1 MKVLGISA
9 YYHDSAAA
17 LTIDGRIIAA
27 VQEERFTRIKHDPD
41 FPINAVRYCLEL
53 AELSIDDLDVVVFYD
68 KPFVKFERLI
78 ETYYDY
84 APQGIISFL
93 KSMPV
98 WMREK
103 LFLRNVIRKEL
114 KKIAPYDKKKLKL
127 LFPEHHLSHAASAF
141 YPSPYN
147 NAAILT
153 IDGVGEWATASISH
167 GVGNE
172 ITVLKELHFPD
183 SLGLLYSA
191 FTYFLGFKV
200 NSGEYKLMGLA
211 PYGIAGSE
219 RVESF
224 KKIIKLKLVDIKNDG
239 SIHLDQS
246 YFNYAVGLRMAKDN
260 KWEQLFGLPKR
271 KEEDTL
277 TQQHCD
283 LALAIQEVTEEVV
296 LKMAKEA
303 KRLTDSDNLCMAGGV
318 ALNCVANGKLQR
330 EGVFKNIWIQPASG
344 DAGGALGAALAAEY
358 IYSKTTR
365 IGDEVYDTMLG
376 SYLGPE
382 YTDKETVEELKQYK
396 PVYKQSVNNNELC
409 DAVAGL
415 IATGYVVGWC
425 QGRAEFGPRALG
437 NRSILADPRNPA
449 MQQKLNF
456 KIKQREGFRPF
467 APSVAEED
475 LSKYFD
481 LSVPSPYML
490 LVADVAKGIWK
501 PLPDN
506 YSQMPLMDRLYVL
519 RSDIPAIT
527 HVDMSARLQT
537 VSSAT
542 NPLYYKLINAFESK
556 TGCGVLINTSFN
568 VRGEPPVLSP
578 TDAYRCFMTTDMD
591 VLVIGSNIYMKPDQ
605 PEWAEK
611 ERKKDFILD

>member
-41 FPINAVRYCLEL
+41 FPSNAVRYCLEY
-53 AELSIDDLDVVVFYD
+53 AELSIDDLDAVVFYD

-84 APQGIISFL
+84 APSGIVSFL
-93 KSMPV
+93 MSMPV

-114 KKIAPYDKKKLKL
+114 KKIMPYDKKALKL

-141 YPSPYN
+141 YPSPYHD
-147 NAAILT
+147 AAILT
-153 IDGVGEWATASISH
+153 IDGVGEWATASICH
-167 GVGNE
+167 GKGSD
-172 ITVLKELHFPD
+172 ITVMKELHFPD

-211 PYGIAGSE
+211 PYGIKGSD

-224 KKIIKLKLVDIKNDG
+224 KKLIKEKLVDIRDDG
-239 SIHLDQS
+239 SIQLDQS
-246 YFNYAVGLRMAKDN
+246 YFNYAVGLRMAKDA
-260 KWEQLFGLPKR
+260 KWQQLFGFRKR
-271 KEEDTL
+271 KEEDAL
-277 TQQHCD
+277 TQEHCD

-296 LKMAKEA
+296 LKMAREA
-303 KRLTDSDNLCMAGGV
+303 KRLTNSDNLCMAGGV
-318 ALNCVANGKLQR
+318 ALNCVANGKLLR
-330 EGVFKNIWIQPASG
+330 ENIFKNIWIQPASG

-358 IYSKTTR
+358 IYGKATR
-365 IGDEVYDTMLG
+365 IVAGVNDSMQG
-376 SYLGPE
+376 SFIGPE
-382 YTDKETVEELKQYK
+382 YSDGDTIADLKKYS
-396 PVYKQSVNNNELC
+396 PVYKQAPSTEELC
-409 DAVAGL
+409 NTVAES
-415 IATGYVVGWC
+415 IATGHVVGWC
-425 QGRAEFGPRALG
+425 QGKAEFGPRALG

-449 MQQKLNF
+449 MQQKLNL

-467 APSVAEED
+467 APSVSEEHA
-475 LSKYFD
+475 SKYFD
-481 LSVPSPYML
+481 IDVPSPYML
-490 LVADVAKGIWK
+490 LVADVKRDIWK
-501 PLPDN
+501 PLPED
-506 YSQMPLMDRLYVL
+506 YDQMTMMDRLYVQ
-519 RSDIPAIT
+519 RSELPAIT
-527 HVDMSARLQT
+527 HVDMSARVQT
-537 VSSAT
+537 VSTAT
-542 NPLYYKLINAFESK
+542 NPLYHKLIKAFEAK

-568 VRGEPPVLSP
+568 VRGEPPVLTP
-578 TDAYRCFMTTDMD
+578 IDAYRCFMTTDMD
-591 VLVIGSNIYMKPDQ
+591 VLIIGSLIFMKTDQ
-605 PEWAEK
+605 PKWTEK

>member
-41 FPINAVRYCLEL
+41 FPINAVRYCLEY
-53 AELSIDDLDVVVFYD
+53 AELSIDDLDAVVFYD
-68 KPFVKFERLI
+68 KPFIKFERLI

-114 KKIAPYDKKKLKL
+114 KKIMPYDKKTLKL

-141 YPSPYN
+141 YPSPYSD
-147 NAAILT
+147 AAVLT
-153 IDGVGEWATASISH
+153 IDGVGEWATASICH
-167 GVGNE
+167 GRGSE
-172 ITVLKELHFPD
+172 ITVMKELHFPD

-224 KKIIKLKLVDIKNDG
+224 KKIIKIRLVDIRGDG

-260 KWEQLFGLPKR
+260 KWQQLFGFPKR
-271 KEEDTL
+271 KEEDAL
-277 TQQHCD
+277 TQEHCD
-283 LALAIQEVTEEVV
+283 LALAIQEVTEEIV

-303 KRLTDSDNLCMAGGV
+303 KRLTKSDNLCMAGGV
-318 ALNCVANGKLQR
+318 ALNCVANGELLR
-330 EGVFKNIWIQPASG
+330 EGIFKNIWIQPASG

-358 IYSKTTR
+358 IYAKATR
-365 IGDEVYDTMLG
+365 VADGVNDTMQG
-376 SYLGPE
+376 SFLGPE
-382 YTDKETVEELKQYK
+382 YTDADTIEELKQYK
-396 PVYKQSVNNNELC
+396 AVYKQANSSYELC
-409 DAVAGL
+409 EWVADL
-415 IATGYVVGWC
+415 IASGHVVGWC

-449 MQQKLNF
+449 MQQKLNL

-475 LSKYFD
+475 LNKYFD
-481 LSVPSPYML
+481 LNVPSPYML

-506 YSQMPLMDRLYVL
+506 YSQLPLMERLYVL
-519 RSDIPAIT
+519 RSEVPAIT
-527 HVDMSARLQT
+527 HVDMSARVQT
-537 VSSAT
+537 VNPAT
-542 NPLYYKLINAFESK
+542 NLLYYKLIKAFEAQ

-568 VRGEPPVLSP
+568 VRGEPPVLTP

-591 VLVIGSNIYMKPDQ
+591 VLVIGNNIYIKSEQ
-605 PEWAEK
+605 SELKEK

>member
-17 LTIDGRIIAA
+17 LTIDGKIIAA

-41 FPINAVRYCLEL
+41 FPANAVRYCLEQ
-53 AELSIDDLDVVVFYD
+53 AELSIDQLDAVVFYD

-84 APQGIISFL
+84 APRGIVSFL
-93 KSMPV
+93 MSMPV

-114 KKIAPYDKKKLKL
+114 KKIMPFDKKALKL

-141 YPSPYN
+141 YPSPYQD
-147 NAAILT
+147 AAILT
-153 IDGVGEWATASISH
+153 VDGVGEWATASISH
-167 GVGNE
+167 GKCSD

-211 PYGIAGSE
+211 PYGIKGSV
-219 RVESF
+219 RVESY
-224 KKIIKLKLVDIKNDG
+224 KKIITTHLVDIRNDG
-239 SIHLDQS
+239 SISLDQS
-246 YFNYAVGLRMAKDN
+246 YFNYAVGLRMAKDD
-260 KWEQLFGLPKR
+260 KWQQLFGFKKR
-271 KEEDTL
+271 AEEDAL
-277 TQQHCD
+277 TQEHCD
-283 LALAIQEVTEEVV
+283 LALAIQEVTEEIV

-303 KRLTDSDNLCMAGGV
+303 KRLTNSENLCMAGGV
-318 ALNCVANGKLQR
+318 ALNCVANGKLLR
-330 EGVFKNIWIQPASG
+330 EGIFKNIWIQPASG

-358 IYSKTTR
+358 IYGQTKRTTDG
-365 IGDEVYDTMLG
+365 ITDTMQG

-382 YTDKETVEELKQYK
+382 YSDSDTVDAMRTHSA
-396 PVYKQSVNNNELC
+396 VYKRFDSDEQLC
-409 DAVAGL
+409 NSIAAL
-415 IATGYVVGWC
+415 IASGHVVGWC

-449 MQQKLNF
+449 MQQKLNI

-475 LSKYFD
+475 VVKYFD
-481 LSVPSPYML
+481 IHTTSPYML
-490 LVADVAKGIWK
+490 LVADVAEDIRK
-501 PLPDN
+501 PLPAD
-506 YSQMPLMDRLYVL
+506 YDTMPLMDRLYVQ
-519 RSDIPAIT
+519 RSSLPAIT
-527 HVDMSARLQT
+527 HVDMSARVQT
-537 VSSAT
+537 VSKTT
-542 NPLYYKLINAFESK
+542 NPLYHQLIKTFEAK

-568 VRGEPPVLSP
+568 VRGEPPVQTP
-578 TDAYRCFMTTDMD
+578 ADAYRCFMTTDMD
-591 VLVIGSNIYMKPDQ
+591 VLVVGHCVFMKEQQ
-605 PEWAEK
+605 PKWTEK
-611 ERKKDFILD
+611 EQKKAFILD

>member
-17 LTIDGRIIAA
+17 LTIDGHIIAA
-27 VQEERFTRIKHDPD
+27 VQEERFSRIKHDPD
-41 FPINAVRYCLEL
+41 FPVNAVRYCLEL
-53 AELSIDDLDVVVFYD
+53 AELSIDDLDAVVFYD

-84 APQGIISFL
+84 APEGIVSFL

-114 KKIAPYDKKKLKL
+114 KKIALYDKKKLKL

-147 NAAILT
+147 DAAILT
-153 IDGVGEWATASISH
+153 IDGVGECATASISQ
-167 GVGNE
+167 GKGSD

-211 PYGIAGSE
+211 PYGISGSE
-219 RVESF
+219 RVESL
-224 KKIIKLKLVDIKNDG
+224 KKTIKLKLVDIKNDG

-260 KWEQLFGLPKR
+260 KWEQLFGFPKR

-303 KRLTDSDNLCMAGGV
+303 KRLTNSDNLCMAGGV
-318 ALNCVANGKLQR
+318 ALNCVANGKLLR
-330 EGVFKNIWIQPASG
+330 EGIFKNIWIQPASG

-365 IGDEVYDTMLG
+365 IADEVNDTMHG
-376 SYLGPE
+376 SFLGPE

-396 PVYKQSVNNNELC
+396 PVYKSAVNTDELC
-409 DAVAGL
+409 ETIAGL
-415 IATGYVVGWC
+415 MATGHVVGWC

-449 MQQKLNF
+449 MQQKLNL

-481 LSVPSPYML
+481 LNVPSPYML
-490 LVADVAKGIWK
+490 LVADVAKDIWK

-506 YSQMPLMDRLYVL
+506 YSQMSLMDRLYVL
-519 RSDIPAIT
+519 RSEIPAIT
-527 HVDMSARLQT
+527 HVDMSARVQT
-537 VSSAT
+537 VSPTA
-542 NPLYYKLINAFESK
+542 NPLYYKLIKTFESK

-591 VLVIGSNIYMKPDQ
+591 VLVIGSYIYIKSEQ
-605 PEWAEK
+605 PAWTEK